1 MRHRVRGRKLGRNA
15 SHRKAM
21 FRNMA
26 TSLIRSVRVDE
37 DDPNRPRVPGRI
49 VTTVAKAKELRP
61 FVEKLVT
68 LARRAAAHEAAAADH
83 ATEADR
89 NTDEWKTW
97 RQSDEWQKWANAVAP
112 AVSLRRRAYSML
124 RDNEAV
130 DILFDELAERFAD
143 RAGGY
148 TRVVR
153 LAKVRLGDAGQ
164 QALVEF
170 VGERDRVRSRRRTAP
185 VVSDEDDT
193 TTPPEDE
200 VVAEDDSAG
209 QVADESTD
217 DEDTE
222 KE

>member
-49 VTTVAKAKELRP
+49 VTTVPKAKELRP

-68 LARRAAAHEAAAADH
+68 MARKASALEAAAAEHGTD
-83 ATEADR
+83 AER
-89 NTDEWKTW
+89 NTDEWRKW
-97 RQSDEWQKWANAVAP
+97 RQSEKWQQWADAKAP
-112 AVSLRRRAYSML
+112 AVTLRRRAFAML
-124 RDNEAV
+124 RDIQAV
-130 DILFDELAERFAD
+130 DVLFDELAERFAD
-143 RAGGY
+143 RPGGY
-148 TRVVR
+148 TRIVR

-170 VGERDRVRSRRRTAP
+170 VGERDRIRSRRRTAP
-185 VVSDEDDT
+185 VVAADEESPATSDSADED
-193 TTPPEDE
+193 
-200 VVAEDDSAG
+200 
-209 QVADESTD
+209 
-217 DEDTE
+217 
-222 KE
+222 

>member
-1 MRHRVRGRKLGRNA
+1 MRHRMRGRKLGRNA

-37 DDPNRPRVPGRI
+37 DDPTRPRVPGRI
-49 VTTVAKAKELRP
+49 VTTVPKAKELRP

-68 LARRAAAHEAAAADH
+68 MARRAAIHEAAAAEFNTT
-83 ATEADR
+83 AER
-89 NTDEWKTW
+89 NTDEWRSW
-97 RQSDEWQKWANAVAP
+97 RQSDKWRQWADTVAP
-112 AVSLRRRAYSML
+112 AVALRRRAFSML
-124 RDNEAV
+124 RDIEAV
-130 DILFDELAERFAD
+130 DVLFDEIAERFEE

-148 TRVVR
+148 TRIVR

-164 QALVEF
+164 RALIEF

-185 VVSDEDDT
+185 VVSDESQ
-193 TTPPEDE
+193 
-200 VVAEDDSAG
+200 AEA
-209 QVADESTD
+209 VADSTT
-217 DEDTE
+217 EDTE